1 MIRDS
6 YPFTGIDPG
15 LISVRDKVHGL
26 FFKIKSTS
34 AQGRVG
40 PQAHKQFS
48 VSRTLFTYPQK
59 RFLDFEPLVW
69 DKVILII
76 NKRIK
81 YANSKRIRRKI
92 YRAWQQ
98 AQSFRTEAQEPARLR
113 LWDDPAAAR
122 ARRPVGQGAGMQR
135 QLARSAKLRHLYAIA
150 AGPDGRRASSGGW
163 RNGYHYS
170 DQGTKIHGSQEVQGQ
185 RQSIQIINRG
195 LRAPTPHQKSYP
207 QARAKI
213 KSYPQGTGTSSG
225 TSWDSSSAQGTG
237 RVGPQAR
244 KPSVTS
250 SRIAEPGKSIGSL

>member
-40 PQAHKQFS
+40 PQAHKQFRMILTRS
-48 VSRTLFTYPQK
+48 SLPHLVSRTLFTYPQK
-59 RFLDFEPLVW
+59 RFLDFGPLVW

-76 NKRIK
+76 NKRIT
-81 YANSKRIRRKI
+81 NDRTRKQTGKFRPVTGPI
-92 YRAWQQ
+92 
-98 AQSFRTEAQEPARLR
+98 QSFGREAQEPARLR
-113 LWDDPAAAR
+113 LWDGGTAA
-122 ARRPVGQGAGMQR
+122 GAGR
-135 QLARSAKLRHLYAIA
+135 PLRRGAEVYHGLARSAKLRHLYAIA
-150 AGPDGRRASSGGW
+150 AGTDGRVASRVRVRGTGE
-163 RNGYHYS
+163 RVPQEI
-170 DQGTKIHGSQEVQGQ
+170 QGPGLTD
-185 RQSIQIINRG
+185 RG

>member
-40 PQAHKQFS
+40 PQAHKQL
-48 VSRTLFTYPQK
+48 SRTLFTYPQK

-76 NKRIK
+76 NKRIT
-81 YANSKRIRRKI
+81 YANELQRQLRNVTKTT
-92 YRAWQQ
+92 
-98 AQSFRTEAQEPARLR
+98 QSFGREAQEPARLR
-113 LWDDPAAAR
+113 LWDGGTAAR
-122 ARRPVGQGAGMQR
+122 AGRPVRRGAGMHHG
-135 QLARSAKLRHLYAIA
+135 LASSAKLRHLYAIA
-150 AGPDGRRASSGGW
+150 SGPDGRGASGIRSRRAGT
-163 RNGYHYS
+163 RVPQEI
-170 DQGTKIHGSQEVQGQ
+170 QGPGLTD
-185 RQSIQIINRG
+185 RG